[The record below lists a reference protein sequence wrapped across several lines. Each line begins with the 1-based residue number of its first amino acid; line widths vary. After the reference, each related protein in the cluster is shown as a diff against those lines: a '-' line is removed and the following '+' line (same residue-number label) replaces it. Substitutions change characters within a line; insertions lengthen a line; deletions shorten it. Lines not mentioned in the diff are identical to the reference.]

1 MAPSVSSTKPASLS
15 VSEWSATWTPA
26 ASATVKQASMAAG
39 VEPQSSCSLKPEAP
53 PRNCSHM
60 PSALTVFPLPS
71 SAMLTGH
78 VSRDSS
84 IRARCQAPGVT
95 VVALLPSAG
104 PVPPPII
111 VVMPPDSAS
120 AMICGQI
127 RCTWQSIAPAVT
139 MRPLPAMISVDGP
152 MTRPVWIPDM
162 MSGLPALPIATIR
175 PSRIPMSALMIP
187 Q

>member
-1 MAPSVSSTKPASLS
+1 MFS
-15 VSEWSATWTPA
+15 
-26 ASATVKQASMAAG
+26 
-39 VEPQSSCSLKPEAP
+39 
-53 PRNCSHM
+53 
-60 PSALTVFPLPS
+60 
-71 SAMLTGH
+71 GH
-78 VSRDSS
+78 VSSDSS

-104 PVPPPII
+104 PVPPPMI
-111 VVMPPDSAS
+111 VVMPPPSAS
-120 AMICGQI
+120 SMICGQI
-127 RCTWQSIAPAVT
+127 RCTWQSMAPAVT

-152 MTRPVWIPDM
+152 TTRSGCTPDM